1 MPTGSPHGARYHRE
15 IGTVMI
21 TGAIALGFNVA
32 VAATASAD
40 PSAFSTLSCNCQET
54 APPGSPARKDEIIR
68 GIRQGLPKW
77 SPALPHQPSKAQAFS
92 GTTFTALSPLRPEAS
107 AGISNAGTAPF
118 TAAIAAFR

>member
-1 MPTGSPHGARYHRE
+1 MPTGSPHGARYRRE

-21 TGAIALGFNVA
+21 TAAIALGFNVA
-32 VAATASAD
+32 AAATASAD

-92 GTTFTALSPLRPEAS
+92 GTTVTAL
-107 AGISNAGTAPF
+107 
-118 TAAIAAFR
+118 